1 MKTSKILVKRGGIL
15 TAVMQ
20 ELCDYEKRRL
30 RNVKKNIEIMKTLGK
45 ILLHSK

>member
-1 MKTSKILVKRGGIL
+1 
-15 TAVMQ
+15 MQ

-45 ILLHSK
+45 IPIHSK